1 MNRYWMIARAS
12 SREQG
17 EDFRERLALH
27 QPGRTWAK
35 SWTKVRP
42 SLKLFFTGRL
52 PVWPKAQDA
61 KLVWYIGERLY
72 KQY

>member
-17 EDFRERLALH
+17 EDFRERLAQH
-27 QPGRTWAK
+27 QPGRAWAK
-35 SWTKVRP
+35 IRP
-42 SLKLFFTGRL
+42 SLKAFFTWRL
-52 PVWPKAQDA
+52 PAWPKVQDA

-72 KQY
+72 KQC